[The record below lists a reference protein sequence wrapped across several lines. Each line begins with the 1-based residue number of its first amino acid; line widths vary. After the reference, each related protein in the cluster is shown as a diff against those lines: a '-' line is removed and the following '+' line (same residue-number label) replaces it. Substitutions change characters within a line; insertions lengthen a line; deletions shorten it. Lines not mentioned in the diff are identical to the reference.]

1 MYRCLFF
8 MYVPLRI
15 IGPYFDTV
23 LILHNLF
30 LVPGNMRTWT
40 QFYFMSFMT
49 INGLNLY
56 FAVVIWKKGHV
67 YTDDYLKNSED

>member
-1 MYRCLFF
+1 